1 MSVLQHGVLCCNSR
15 PIGLYAEPLTGGPT
29 VRARSLTHGWLA
41 LQLRFERHVRELV
54 GFVIFLLAF
63 VLLKMQRFEIS
74 KTVHG
79 CSSRVRLF
87 ARSFVRSF
95 IHSFTRSLA
104 RLVVYAP
111 LG

>member
-1 MSVLQHGVLCCNSR
+1 MCYVATAVLSACTPNHSLV
-15 PIGLYAEPLTGGPT
+15 GPQCAL
-29 VRARSLTHGWLA
+29 ARSPTAGLA
-41 LQLRFERHVRELV
+41 LQLRFERHARELV

-79 CSSRVRLF
+79 CSSRAYSF
-87 ARSFVRSF
+87 ARSLCLSMR
-95 IHSFTRSLA
+95 
-104 RLVVYAP
+104 P